1 MSAKF
6 SVEDQIIARS
16 LSRKLRPRQRKAII
30 LRFWHDYTIFEVA
43 KSLRVSWE
51 KADEIIKEAL
61 VKLKHECVEQPHFS
75 KTLKLP
81 FAA

>member
-1 MSAKF
+1 MAAKF

-30 LRFWHDYTIFEVA
+30 LRFWHEYTIFEVA

-51 KADEIIKEAL
+51 EADKTIKVAL
-61 VKLKHECVEQPHFS
+61 AKLKQECMAQPHFS
-75 KTLKLP
+75 RALKLP

>member
-1 MSAKF
+1 MPAKF

-16 LSRKLRPRQRKAII
+16 LSRKLRPRQRKAIV
-30 LRFWHDYTIFEVA
+30 LRFWYEYSIFEVA

-51 KADEIIKEAL
+51 DADRTIKDAL
-61 VKLKHECVEQPHFS
+61 AKLKQDCMEQPHFS
-75 KTLKLP
+75 RALKLP

>member
-1 MSAKF
+1 MPAKF

-16 LSRKLRPRQRKAII
+16 LSRKLRPRQKKAIV
-30 LRFWHDYTIFEVA
+30 LRFWHDYSIFEVA

-51 KADEIIKEAL
+51 EADKTIKDAL
-61 VKLKHECVEQPHFS
+61 AKLKQECMEQPHFS
-75 KTLKLP
+75 RTLKLP